1 MGYLPRLLKLMLL
14 LPLQLSAD
22 SQRSMVSR
30 ALLSSPMPILSS
42 FLSRFCMISCTLS
55 GKIRS
60 KIWYFIGQANSR
72 GSVRERGP
80 MDSQRQSGKELAH
93 SQHHL
98 AQQSHRLMDVGS
110 QTSQRITTSAQL
122 RCGPFGHFISALFY
136 CGEGL
141 TMWSITSILFSLWIV
156 LCWPWP
162 EARSQA
168 KPSQNQAK
176 PSQAK
181 MLVWV
186 GFSLGLTFWKA
197 KAIGLGQG
205 LSALLGAHISARLSA
220 HESAATTSFLMVYSV
235 NCCAQ
240 PCTLQ
245 KLACTNIYVLY
256 ALYFSD

>member
-1 MGYLPRLLKLMLL
+1 MSIGSSHVPDMDKGVEAETCIAEHRWGSLSWNVSSIVGPMSRLTY
-14 LPLQLSAD
+14 STIAAINT
-22 SQRSMVSR
+22 ST
-30 ALLSSPMPILSS
+30 
-42 FLSRFCMISCTLS
+42 FLSNNPL
-55 GKIRS
+55 
-60 KIWYFIGQANSR
+60 
-72 GSVRERGP
+72 
-80 MDSQRQSGKELAH
+80 
-93 SQHHL
+93 
-98 AQQSHRLMDVGS
+98 
-110 QTSQRITTSAQL
+110 
-122 RCGPFGHFISALFY
+122 
-136 CGEGL
+136 
-141 TMWSITSILFSLWIV
+141 V

-181 MLVWV
+181 MLAWV
-186 GFSLGLTFWKA
+186 GFGLGLTFWKA

-205 LSALLGAHISARLSA
+205 LSAQLGARLSARLSA
-220 HESAATTSFLMVYSV
+220 HTSAATTSFLMVYSV